1 MVKLKIDNYDVEVP
15 AGTSILDAARTVQI
29 EIPTLCKHPDVDPSA
44 GCGMCIVRV
53 NGRVMRS
60 CCTPVGEGMEVI
72 TSDPELVDVRK
83 TVLKLILS
91 NHPNECLTCIRSG
104 HCELQD
110 MANTFGIRD
119 SKLPS
124 LNKKYDIDDSTK
136 AIVLDASKCIVCG
149 RCVEVCQNQQN
160 VWALSYLNRGLATR
174 ITAAGGINLADSPCI
189 KCGQCSAHCPTGA
202 IVEYDETEKVWNMLN
217 DKDLYTVVQI
227 APAVRVAI
235 GEEFGYDFGENLT
248 GKTYAVLR
256 RMGFKKV
263 FDTNFGA
270 DLTIIEE
277 ASEFVERFTKR
288 PESLPMFTSCCPAWV
303 DLLEKYH
310 HDMIPHFSTCKS
322 PQSMVGAMAKTYYA
336 EKMGIDP
343 AKIRVVSVMPCTA
356 KKWEIVRSEDMRSS
370 GFQDVDV
377 SITTRELARMIKQA
391 GIDFRKLHDE
401 EADSP
406 LGEYSGAATIFG
418 ATGGVMTAA
427 LRTAYFYITGEEL
440 GNLDFKEID
449 GLEGI
454 KACEVDIKG
463 TKVRIAVAHGIGNV
477 EQVLDKV
484 RAARENGEEMPYHFI
499 EVMACR
505 GGCIAGGRNYFHINS
520 AGDAEPCVF
529 IHYSNANIHDQ
540 SILEI
545 LHSPLFMAYHNG
557 QPFNKNHLRP
567 CPMLENPELLEKM
580 VHETGAHSTDLQSP
594 ESVEHLCEK
603 CKSYAANWQ
612 PTADEIWSH
621 TKIRESRYENYKDW
635 KPNQQ

>member
-53 NGRVMRS
+53 HGRVMRS

-217 DKDLYTVVQI
+217 DKDLYTIVQI

-248 GKTYAVLR
+248 GKTYAALR

-270 DLTIIEE
+270 DLTITQGGQFLKSRILPHQNRSSLKRRTEE
-277 ASEFVERFTKR
+277 ISALIQRAVDQSGAPGIRGEAETSAIASAWLDLAIACAKVSVKQDADERKLMHTVEAT
-288 PESLPMFTSCCPAWV
+288 PSEQ
-303 DLLEKYH
+303 E
-310 HDMIPHFSTCKS
+310 
-322 PQSMVGAMAKTYYA
+322 QSM
-336 EKMGIDP
+336 
-343 AKIRVVSVMPCTA
+343 
-356 KKWEIVRSEDMRSS
+356 
-370 GFQDVDV
+370 
-377 SITTRELARMIKQA
+377 QA
-391 GIDFRKLHDE
+391 G
-401 EADSP
+401 
-406 LGEYSGAATIFG
+406 
-418 ATGGVMTAA
+418 
-427 LRTAYFYITGEEL
+427 
-440 GNLDFKEID
+440 
-449 GLEGI
+449 
-454 KACEVDIKG
+454 
-463 TKVRIAVAHGIGNV
+463 
-477 EQVLDKV
+477 
-484 RAARENGEEMPYHFI
+484 
-499 EVMACR
+499 
-505 GGCIAGGRNYFHINS
+505 
-520 AGDAEPCVF
+520 
-529 IHYSNANIHDQ
+529 
-540 SILEI
+540 
-545 LHSPLFMAYHNG
+545 
-557 QPFNKNHLRP
+557 
-567 CPMLENPELLEKM
+567 
-580 VHETGAHSTDLQSP
+580 
-594 ESVEHLCEK
+594 
-603 CKSYAANWQ
+603 
-612 PTADEIWSH
+612 
-621 TKIRESRYENYKDW
+621 
-635 KPNQQ
+635 